1 MVGVPGLAVL
11 LLAFRLGSQLGG
23 DLLLDGA
30 GFVGLVGGAN
40 EVDGHGFNKKV
51 GDALPAWRYK
61 GRPLVEAG
69 RYHIYYG
76 VRWR

>member
-1 MVGVPGLAVL
+1 MGVPGLAVL

-40 EVDGHGFNKKV
+40 EVDGHYGFNRKV
-51 GDALPAWRYK
+51 GDALPAWRYQR
-61 GRPLVEAG
+61 RPLIEAG
-69 RYHIYYG
+69 SYHIQYG